1 MNKTSYSIKKRAK
14 SFFWA
19 SIFFNRIERKDI
31 EILYSFCRYIDDIG
45 DSKKFSTSNSKK
57 KLLLIIKDLSDFKSK
72 DSIVS
77 DFLII
82 SNKYKINKEVPI
94 DLINGVI
101 KDLKKKIDINTLSEL
116 MTYSYQVAGT
126 VGIMMCN
133 IMNVKN
139 RDLLRHA
146 IQLGIAMQL
155 TNIARDIK
163 EDLLMNRIYFPKEFR
178 NFLSSTNHELIT
190 NKDKQKIF
198 SKDLHKIIIYSEILY
213 AKALYGIKKLPFKH
227 RFPIMLASNL
237 YQKIGFKIKCNTEE
251 IWNRRIY
258 VTFVEKILI
267 TFNCFISSIFL
278 TSTNKVKICNY
289 KEIEH
294 YINGLLLRIK

>member
-178 NFLSSTNHELIT
+178 NFLFSTNHELIT

-294 YINGLLLRIK
+294 YINELLLRIK

>member
-45 DSKKFSTSNSKK
+45 DSKKFSTSNPKK

-101 KDLKKKIDINTLSEL
+101 KDLKKNGNSVL
-116 MTYSYQVAGT
+116 MVEH
-126 VGIMMCN
+126 
-133 IMNVKN
+133 
-139 RDLLRHA
+139 D
-146 IQLGIAMQL
+146 
-155 TNIARDIK
+155 
-163 EDLLMNRIYFPKEFR
+163 P
-178 NFLSSTNHELIT
+178 
-190 NKDKQKIF
+190 
-198 SKDLHKIIIYSEILY
+198 KII
-213 AKALYGIKKLPFKH
+213 
-227 RFPIMLASNL
+227 
-237 YQKIGFKIKCNTEE
+237 
-251 IWNRRIY
+251 
-258 VTFVEKILI
+258 
-267 TFNCFISSIFL
+267 
-278 TSTNKVKICNY
+278 
-289 KEIEH
+289 
-294 YINGLLLRIK
+294 LL

>member
-1 MNKTSYSIKKRAK
+1 MNKVSYSIKKRAK

-19 SIFFNRIERKDI
+19 SVFFNRIERKDI

-57 KLLLIIKDLSDFKSK
+57 KLLLIIKDLSDFKSQ
-72 DSIVS
+72 DSIIS

-82 SNKYKINKEVPI
+82 SKKYKINKEVPI

-101 KDLKKKIDINTLSEL
+101 KDLKKKIDIKTFSEL
-116 MTYSYQVAGT
+116 ITYSYQVAGT

-139 RDLLRHA
+139 RELFKHA
-146 IQLGIAMQL
+146 VQLGIAMQL

-163 EDLLMNRIYFPKEFR
+163 EDLLMNRIYFPKDFR
-178 NFLSSTNHELIT
+178 NFLLSSSYELIT
-190 NKDKQKIF
+190 NKNKQKIF
-198 SKDLHKIIIYSEILY
+198 SKDLHKIIMYSDILY
-213 AKALYGIKKLPFKH
+213 AQALYGIEKLPFKH

-237 YQKIGFKIKCNTEE
+237 YQRIGFKIKCNTQQ
-251 IWNRRIY
+251 IWNKRIY
-258 VTFVEKILI
+258 VTFIEKIFI
-267 TFNCFISSIFL
+267 TFNCFISSVFL
-278 TSTNKVKICNY
+278 TSTNKVKIYNTE
-289 KEIEH
+289 EIED
-294 YINGLLLRIK
+294 YINGLLLKIR

>member
-1 MNKTSYSIKKRAK
+1 
-14 SFFWA
+14 
-19 SIFFNRIERKDI
+19 
-31 EILYSFCRYIDDIG
+31 
-45 DSKKFSTSNSKK
+45 
-57 KLLLIIKDLSDFKSK
+57 
-72 DSIVS
+72 
-77 DFLII
+77 
-82 SNKYKINKEVPI
+82 
-94 DLINGVI
+94 
-101 KDLKKKIDINTLSEL
+101 
-116 MTYSYQVAGT
+116 
-126 VGIMMCN
+126 
-133 IMNVKN
+133 MNVKN
-139 RDLLRHA
+139 SDLLRHA

-178 NFLSSTNHELIT
+178 NFLFSTNHELIT